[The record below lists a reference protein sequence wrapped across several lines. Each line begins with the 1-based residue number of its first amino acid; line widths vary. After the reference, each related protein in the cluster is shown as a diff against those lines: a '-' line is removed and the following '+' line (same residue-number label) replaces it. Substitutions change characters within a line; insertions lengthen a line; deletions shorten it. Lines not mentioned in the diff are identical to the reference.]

1 MSVAHILLV
10 EDTLTQALMM
20 QHILESNNFQVSI
33 VKDGTK
39 ALTFLTAQKPDLILS
54 DISMPEVDG
63 YELCRRVKED
73 PQTRGIPFVLLSSF
87 HDAAEIIKVVNAGA
101 DSFMLKRFDQQYV
114 IKNLNNVLAAGSSGH
129 SSDKISVKYDQV
141 DYSLSSDPQRL
152 ATMLLAAFRT
162 VVHLIPL
169 VKED

>member
-1 MSVAHILLV
+1 MSLAHILLV

-20 QHILESNNFQVSI
+20 EHILQSQNFQVSI
-33 VKDGTK
+33 VKDGQK

-87 HDAAEIIKVVNAGA
+87 HDAAEIVKVVNSGA

-114 IKNLNNVLAAGSSGH
+114 IENLKNVLANGALEH
-129 SSDKISVKYDQV
+129 SSDNISLKYSQV
-141 DYSLSSDPQRL
+141 DYSISRDPQRL
-152 ATMLLAAFRT
+152 ASMLLAAFKT

-169 VKED
+169 IKDE

>member
-1 MSVAHILLV
+1 MGVAHILLV

-39 ALTFLTAQKPDLILS
+39 ALTFLTSQKPDLILS
-54 DISMPEVDG
+54 DISMLEVDG

-73 PQTRGIPFVLLSSF
+73 PKTRDIPFVLLSSF
-87 HDAAEIIKVVNAGA
+87 HDAAEIIQVVNAGA

-114 IKNLNNVLAAGSSGH
+114 IENLKNVLAA
-129 SSDKISVKYDQV
+129 
-141 DYSLSSDPQRL
+141 
-152 ATMLLAAFRT
+152 
-162 VVHLIPL
+162 
-169 VKED
+169 

>member
-1 MSVAHILLV
+1 MSLAHVLLV

-20 QHILESNNFQVSI
+20 QHILEAQNFQISI
-33 VKDGTK
+33 VKDGNK
-39 ALTFLTAQKPDLILS
+39 ALTFLTTQKPDLILS

-73 PQTRGIPFVLLSSF
+73 PQTRDIPFVLLSSF

-114 IKNLNNVLAAGSSGH
+114 AANLHNVLANGALPH
-129 SSDKISVKYDQV
+129 SSEQISLKYDQV
-141 DYSLSSDPQRL
+141 DYSLGADSERL
-152 ATMLLAAFRT
+152 ASMLLSAFRT

-169 VKED
+169 VNED

>member
-1 MSVAHILLV
+1 MSIAHILLV

-20 QHILESNNFQVSI
+20 QHILESQNFQIST
-33 VKDGTK
+33 VKDGSK
-39 ALTFLTAQKPDLILS
+39 ALTFLASQKPDLILS

-73 PQTRGIPFVLLSSF
+73 PQTRDIPFVLLSSF
-87 HDAAEIIKVVNAGA
+87 HDAAEIVKVVNSGA
-101 DSFMLKRFDQQYV
+101 DSFILKRFDQPY
-114 IKNLNNVLAAGSSGH
+114 IIESLNNVLAAGASGH
-129 SSDKISVKYDQV
+129 SNDRISIQYDQV
-141 DYSLSSDPQRL
+141 EYSLSSDPQRL
-152 ATMLLAAFRT
+152 ASMLLSAFRT

>member
-1 MSVAHILLV
+1 MSLAHILLV

-20 QHILESNNFQVSI
+20 EHILQSNNFQVSI
-33 VKDGTK
+33 VKDGQK
-39 ALTFLTAQKPDLILS
+39 ALTFLTTQKPDLIVS

-73 PQTRGIPFVLLSSF
+73 PKTRGIPFVLLSSF
-87 HDAAEIIKVVNAGA
+87 HDATEIVKVVNSGA

-114 IKNLNNVLAAGSSGH
+114 IENLNNVLANCVSEP
-129 SSDKISVKYDQV
+129 SSDKISIKYNQV

-152 ATMLLAAFRT
+152 ISMLLSAFKT

-169 VKED
+169 VKDD